1 MQISLDNVGKKF
13 HRQWVF
19 RNVKLNIN
27 SGDRLAVC
35 GANGS
40 GKSTLLKLIS
50 AALVPTEGDILYR
63 TDGEKLPE
71 EMVFRYVSFAAPYLE
86 LIEEYTLNELLRFH
100 FALRK
105 PLDGLDVS
113 DILDISGLDHAKDK
127 YIRHYSSGMKQR
139 LRLSLALLTDSRL
152 LLLDEPLSN
161 LDAGAADWYR
171 ALIDQYGAERTILV
185 GSNHQQAEYDFCAQH
200 LNIEDFHF

>member
-1 MQISLDNVGKKF
+1 M
-13 HRQWVF
+13 VF
-19 RNVKLNIN
+19 RN
-27 SGDRLAVC
+27 
-35 GANGS
+35 
-40 GKSTLLKLIS
+40 
-50 AALVPTEGDILYR
+50 
-63 TDGEKLPE
+63 
-71 EMVFRYVSFAAPYLE
+71 VSFAAPYLE